1 MCYKNPGYMCE
12 VVKADTVCSGE
23 DDGDDAA
30 AVLKFDRKK
39 RDVEGN
45 NGTDT
50 VSFNFTFKLDPYFY
64 KDSHACDDMLCRE
77 KFETLLEVK
86 SSRLWNY
93 QVPSLCGTDVTHS
106 DPVSTSFHI

>member
-12 VVKADTVCSGE
+12 VIKADAVCSRE
-23 DDGDDAA
+23 DDDDDEAV
-30 AVLKFDRKK
+30 VLKFDRKK

-45 NGTDT
+45 NRTDT

-64 KDSHACDDMLCRE
+64 KDNHACDDMLCRE

-86 SSRLWNY
+86 KSY
-93 QVPSLCGTDVTHS
+93 K
-106 DPVSTSFHI
+106 DPIE